1 MLQINTG
8 KLFANG
14 VGRTNQLRGVLY
26 TNLKLYWR
34 DDVVTGAGTLRSTGG
49 RKGSLALVYE
59 LEERMEQGENGRPGV
74 LLSHTEAPYIQDFS
88 AVASFA
94 LNAIVSPD
102 PELAAQLTDGK
113 PGLSS
118 YHPPAK
124 FIRRCFDPEIHM
136 TDSDAT
142 ELVEFCNQLLGLE
155 RRVFLGAMSA
165 IKTYVTALHR
175 IKDDLALAYT
185 LMVSAI
191 ESLAQEFDGYSSAWQ
206 DVDQRKREPID
217 AALKAAN
224 SDSAQ
229 QIRDAILSV
238 EHLSLGRR
246 YREFVISHVD
256 NGYFRTGDA
265 LIGHPLAQCEL
276 AEVLR
281 QAYFLRSKYVHQLHD
296 LPNELTLPH
305 DYSEVAYVNRQP
317 TLTFQGLSRL
327 TRHVIKAFVRAG
339 NKVDREVYDYSLERA
354 GVVLMPLAAQ
364 YWLANPLGSSI
375 EIRRRL
381 EGFLEQLSSVE
392 LRDAG
397 AAFTDIRPLLADI
410 ERLLPNALMADKPAM
425 YALHILFNISVPES
439 ARSPDYTTQHDR
451 FQGNLTAPSGEAL
464 MLLCYAVDPKSHW
477 DIETHQSAHDEY
489 FKKRTRT
496 TGFRAPRLFEAAVSL
511 VLAEHYRLEGSA
523 PEVKRLLALAVS
535 NYPGHKAL
543 LRFEES
549 FTGEQA
555 LDWRSILLPA
565 PEAPAKAETTECP
578 IQE

>member
-34 DDVVTGAGTLRSTGG
+34 DDVVTGAGTLRTTGG

-59 LEERMEQGENGRPGV
+59 LEEQMEQGENGRPGV

-88 AVASFA
+88 AVVSFA
-94 LNAIVSPD
+94 LIAIVSPD

-191 ESLAQEFDGYSSAWQ
+191 ESLAQEFDGYSSTWQ

-217 AALKAAN
+217 AALNATN
-224 SDSAQ
+224 PDSAQ
-229 QIRDAILSV
+229 QVRDAILSV

-276 AEVLR
+276 VEVLR
-281 QAYFLRSKYVHQLHD
+281 QAYLLRSKYVHQLHD
-296 LPNELTLPH
+296 LPQELTLPY
-305 DYSEVAYVNRQP
+305 DYSEVAYLNRQP
-317 TLTFQGLSRL
+317 ALTFQGLSRL
-327 TRHVIKAFVRAG
+327 TRHVIKAFVRSG

-354 GVVLMPLAAQ
+354 GVVLMPLSAQ
-364 YWLANPLGSSI
+364 CWLADPLTSPS
-375 EIRRRL
+375 ESRRRL
-381 EGFLEQLSSVE
+381 EGFLGQLTSIL
-392 LRDAG
+392 LREAG
-397 AAFTDIRPLLADI
+397 AAFTDIRPVLAEI
-410 ERLLPNALMADKPAM
+410 ERLLPNASKADRPAM
-425 YALHILFNISVPES
+425 CALHIFFNIFAPES
-439 ARSPDYTTQHDR
+439 VRTPDYMTQHDR
-451 FQGNLTAPSGEAL
+451 FRDSLLAPSGEAL
-464 MLLCYAVDPKSHW
+464 MVLCCAVDPSNHW
-477 DIETHQSAHDEY
+477 DLETHCTAHDEY
-489 FKKRTRT
+489 FKKRSRT
-496 TGFRAPRLFEAAVSL
+496 SGFRAPRLFEAAVSL
-511 VLAEHYRLEGSA
+511 VLAERFRLEGSA
-523 PEVKRLLALAVS
+523 PEAKRLLVLAVS
-535 NYPGHKAL
+535 NYPGHEAL
-543 LRFEES
+543 LRFEEA

-565 PEAPAKAETTECP
+565 PEAPAKAETTE
-578 IQE
+578 